1 MKILI
6 ISQYFWPEGFLIND
20 FALSLRDRNHEVEIL
35 TGLPN
40 YPSGRFFKGYSFKG
54 PYYEDYHGIP
64 VWRSPLV
71 PRGKANGW
79 RLALNY
85 LSFAVFSCVWGML
98 FCRKK
103 FDVILVFEVSPVTV
117 GIPARMMKALTRA
130 KLFFWVQDLWPE
142 SLSATGAVHS
152 KPIISCVGEMT
163 RWIYKG
169 CDLILMQSKAFR
181 SSILNYGADNN
192 RIRYFP
198 NYVDDHFQ
206 VVTLTEDA
214 PEHDL
219 MPDGFRVMFAGNIGE
234 AQDFE
239 TILKAAELTMPNP
252 EIQWLIVGDGRRR
265 HWVER
270 QIRERGL
277 IHVHLLGY
285 HPAERMPTFF
295 SLADVMLVSLKDD
308 PIFSMTIPS
317 KIQAYLACGKPV
329 LASLGGEGTRII
341 EEAKAGLT
349 VPAESP
355 EKLADS
361 VLKMATMSPEHLK
374 TMGGNARTYY
384 EKYFSRTSLLD
395 EFERWMCE

>member
-6 ISQYFWPEGFLIND
+6 LSQYFWPEVFLIND

-54 PYYEDYHGIP
+54 PYREDYCGIP

-85 LSFAVFSCVWGML
+85 LSFAVFSCVWGMAC
-98 FCRKK
+98 CRKE

-152 KPIISCVGEMT
+152 EQIISWVGRMT

-181 SSILNYGADNN
+181 SSILNYGVDNN

-198 NYVDDHFQ
+198 NYVDDHYQ
-206 VVTLTEDA
+206 MVTLTEDA
-214 PEHDL
+214 PERDL

-239 TILKAAELTMPNP
+239 TILKAAELTLSNP
-252 EIQWLIVGDGRRR
+252 EIHWLIVGDGRRYR
-265 HWVER
+265 WVEK
-270 QIRERGL
+270 QIRKRGL
-277 IHVHLLGY
+277 TQVHLLGY
-285 HPAERMPTFF
+285 HPAERMPAFF

-329 LASLGGEGTRII
+329 LASLSGEGARII
-341 EEAKAGLT
+341 EEARAGLT
-349 VPAESP
+349 VPSESP

-361 VLKMATMSPEHLK
+361 VLKMVAMGPEHLK
-374 TMGGNARTYY
+374 TMGCNARTYY
-384 EKYFSRTSLLD
+384 EKYFSRASLLD